1 MLITHFVINLN
12 NKGTLVVKIKKSIK
26 YIILLSIIALFLSMT
41 YVSAENVTITDN
53 DKNAENINIE
63 TQDVTMYYKWFTT

>member
-1 MLITHFVINLN
+1 M
-12 NKGTLVVKIKKSIK
+12 
-26 YIILLSIIALFLSMT
+26 SIIALFLSMT